1 MNITPKD
8 NIGYISCRK
17 DENGKEVFRFI
28 EAKIKK
34 VVVCKTKTS
43 VYSDKFNALDAE
55 ELISNT
61 EMIGDRKLM
70 LVTEPFITTD
80 DYSEHCRQTV
90 DYWNEHGA
98 KSIFDAEPSKDVTT

>member
-1 MNITPKD
+1 MIFKLKENEYKLQ
-8 NIGYISCRK
+8 CE
-17 DENGKEVFRFI
+17 ENGKEVFKFI

-61 EMIGDRKLM
+61 EMISDRKLM
-70 LVTEPFITTD
+70 LVTEPFITSEE
-80 DYSEHCRQTV
+80 YSEHCKKTV

-98 KSIFDAEPSKDVTT
+98 RSVFDAEPPKEDNT